1 MTRKKKKL
9 GRGAAAAAR
18 NRRHFKCL
26 YSLGL
31 PTASFLAFSKR
42 ERENNSTARITILL
56 VKVIVMQYFE
66 FKIHSSANNIIF
78 DQQNNYVVP
87 YLSGLQ
93 S

>member
-26 YSLGL
+26 LGL

-42 ERENNSTARITILL
+42 EREKNSTARITLLL